1 MPVLRAKRNLKMHLV
16 PPFTSQI
23 HNPMPI
29 TFFSEYTTKAK
40 TIMQGINTD
49 SFLTV
54 RLVKEK
60 KKEFA
65 VPENGIFIT
74 RMTGGGQLTICH
86 WFPRW
91 VGSWKR
97 CQKVPFKSKNQWK
110 LSTIMRVLPVAQGI
124 QLFYAVWKQVE
135 ASVSLLHLV
144 DSHHHWQQ
152 WGWIRYLH
160 VCRQKRKYIFNQETE
175 ITYQVLEKRLQNMWL
190 LPSLTCPQPNW
201 NPAKY
206 KEILLLKLKN

>member
-60 KKEFA
+60 KKRICCARKWHFYYKNDRWRPA
-65 VPENGIFIT
+65 NHLSLIPT
-74 RMTGGGQLTICH
+74 LGGKLEEM
-86 WFPRW
+86 PK
-91 VGSWKR
+91 GS
-97 CQKVPFKSKNQWK
+97 F
-110 LSTIMRVLPVAQGI
+110 
-124 QLFYAVWKQVE
+124 QVE
-135 ASVSLLHLV
+135 EPMKTLYYNESSSCGTGNTTFLRSVKT
-144 DSHHHWQQ
+144 
-152 WGWIRYLH
+152 G
-160 VCRQKRKYIFNQETE
+160 
-175 ITYQVLEKRLQNMWL
+175 
-190 LPSLTCPQPNW
+190 
-201 NPAKY
+201 
-206 KEILLLKLKN
+206 